1 MDPSPRPSGSAG
13 RRRSHGRSRTTPWKA
28 HQQLRSSPRTWRSSA
43 ALPDASSAQAYK
55 EALLLPRSPWK
66 IILQV
71 DTNLV
76 MLLFRDPAA
85 AADAMETV
93 KAQTV
98 VCRLFHGRPR
108 HGAP

>member
-1 MDPSPRPSGSAG
+1 MEGPPTAPVFSMDSN
-13 RRRSHGRSRTTPWKA
+13 
-28 HQQLRSSPRTWRSSA
+28 SSD
-43 ALPDASSAQAYK
+43 ALPDASCAHAYK
-55 EALLLPRSPWK
+55 EALLLPGSPWDGRK
-66 IILQV
+66 LETLQQIILQV
-71 DTNLV
+71 DTNLA